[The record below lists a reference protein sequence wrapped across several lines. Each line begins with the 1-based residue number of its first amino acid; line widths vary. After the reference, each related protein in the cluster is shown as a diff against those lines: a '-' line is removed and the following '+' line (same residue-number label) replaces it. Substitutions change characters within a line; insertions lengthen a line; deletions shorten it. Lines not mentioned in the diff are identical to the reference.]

1 MQNPQPI
8 QFLLHKLAT
17 NEKDLEKFNKFNSN
31 FSLFLDFQKKDDDQY
46 SNLHKYYVPN
56 KGSFWMKVPK
66 PMMMCRLEQS
76 YAENKDSD
84 YGTVSMFFPDDY
96 NYFFN
101 LCKEELAKYH
111 ETTITPKQYEDF
123 GGFRKIP
130 DYLLELFIR
139 TCLSRVNG
147 EAVLRVF
154 DKKVFD
160 FDFVGQARWDSNAK
174 QIKEILNDNNLYQ
187 RELKLKELR
196 LLAYY
201 FRQPIYFVNNGR
213 YKNPNDNYE
222 YTNHNISA
230 WMVTNNYYL
239 NPFHFGDVSKFGDLG
254 KLSDLDKDNL
264 FFLFPEKQNKHLLQ
278 KLDLFFLLNQA
289 FDFPLRNG
297 KPLSEAIQALHNK
310 MIELVPK
317 YVEFINNNK

>member
-1 MQNPQPI
+1 MSNPQPI
-8 QFLLHKLAT
+8 QFLLHQLAT
-17 NEKDLEKFNKFNSN
+17 NEQDRE
-31 FSLFLDFQKKDDDQY
+31 
-46 SNLHKYYVPN
+46 
-56 KGSFWMKVPK
+56 
-66 PMMMCRLEQS
+66 R
-76 YAENKDSD
+76 
-84 YGTVSMFFPDDY
+84 
-96 NYFFN
+96 FN
-101 LCKEELAKYH
+101 LFWKPPENESEGFGVWSKDHSQKDFDNLAKDWSNRWLTYR
-111 ETTITPKQYEDF
+111 I
-123 GGFRKIP
+123 KI
-130 DYLLELFIR
+130 IR

>member
-1 MQNPQPI
+1 
-8 QFLLHKLAT
+8 
-17 NEKDLEKFNKFNSN
+17 LEKFNKFNSN

-147 EAVLRVF
+147 EAVLGVF
-154 DKKVFD
+154 EGIDTFNIRD
-160 FDFVGQARWDSNAK
+160 ITYLLYNAF
-174 QIKEILNDNNLYQ
+174 EWVLY
-187 RELKLKELR
+187 
-196 LLAYY
+196 Y
-201 FRQPIYFVNNGR
+201 
-213 YKNPNDNYE
+213 
-222 YTNHNISA
+222 
-230 WMVTNNYYL
+230 
-239 NPFHFGDVSKFGDLG
+239 
-254 KLSDLDKDNL
+254 
-264 FFLFPEKQNKHLLQ
+264 
-278 KLDLFFLLNQA
+278 
-289 FDFPLRNG
+289 G
-297 KPLSEAIQALHNK
+297 KPLDEAIQALHEK
-310 MIELVPK
+310 LLELVPE
-317 YVEFINNNK
+317 YVEFLKNNNK